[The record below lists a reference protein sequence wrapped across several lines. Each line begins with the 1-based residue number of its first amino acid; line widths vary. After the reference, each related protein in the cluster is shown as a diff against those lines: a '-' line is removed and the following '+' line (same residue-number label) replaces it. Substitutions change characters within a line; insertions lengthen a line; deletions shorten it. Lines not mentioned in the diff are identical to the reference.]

1 MGNTLKNS
9 QVKADIKGVVG
20 LQVKR
25 LRSESSLTQQ
35 ALAEKCNIFRTY
47 LSRIENGSANPTI
60 TVVSDLASVLNV
72 EVAELFKE

>member
-1 MGNTLKNS
+1 M
-9 QVKADIKGVVG
+9 QVVG
-20 LQVKR
+20 QLGLIHR
-25 LRSESSLTQQ
+25 CLRSESSLTQQ